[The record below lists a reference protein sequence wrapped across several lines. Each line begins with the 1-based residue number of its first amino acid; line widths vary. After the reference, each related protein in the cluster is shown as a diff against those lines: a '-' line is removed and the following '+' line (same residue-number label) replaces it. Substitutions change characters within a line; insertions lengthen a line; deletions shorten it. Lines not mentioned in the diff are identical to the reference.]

1 MLEDSSSTVLSVE
14 TAFFSASAKG
24 RASAKPYASAKEG
37 CASAKEGCASAKEGR
52 ASAIFDLEAKLLAIR
67 LDPKGVAALIKAE
80 RRAED

>member
-1 MLEDSSSTVLSVE
+1 MLEDSSPAVPSVE

-24 RASAKPYASAKEG
+24 RASAKEG
-37 CASAKEGCASAKEGR
+37 CASTKEGR